1 MVSPPRTLRAD
12 GLNGVGRKS
21 VALSCRSGDGKR
33 RRMDSLTVA
42 RCVPKSLREL
52 LRGLLLLKLCC
63 PPLGLKG

>member
-1 MVSPPRTLRAD
+1 LVVSPPRTLRAD

-21 VALSCRSGDGKR
+21 VALSCRSGD
-33 RRMDSLTVA
+33 RMDSLTVA